1 MSAGI
6 SGHIPLTE
14 NLMAGL
20 QTGGAGYYNRCLGMR
35 WSSNLFRNNSANSGG
50 AGLELNQCTGDVDH
64 CSFHQN
70 QVCADAD
77 KISNTLLVCDNL
89 PGGRRAEWM
98 LLVVSCHS
106 DCCQIVHNICN
117 DICSLACTHELALM
131 QSRERRVAESSW
143 TSVHPAC

>member
-1 MSAGI
+1 MQVSVDIYPSLKILWLACRREVQA
-6 SGHIPLTE
+6 TTTD
-14 NLMAGL
+14 AWAC
-20 QTGGAGYYNRCLGMR
+20 GGAATCLGTT
-35 WSSNLFRNNSANSGG
+35 LPILAV